1 MPSFTM
7 QNNFLPLLNF
17 FCMKKVL
24 YTLGLLG
31 GTIMAAQAQNSA
43 IKLNVISVAVATA
56 NVSFE
61 SKIGD
66 GSSFQI
72 GAFYTGFSISD
83 TKFTGFGIT
92 PELRFYPGGDAL
104 HGFFVGPYLRYQNFK
119 LSSPGYTYNSS
130 GSTTATTNEAT
141 LNTFG
146 GGANLGYQ
154 WVFGEHFVLEPFLR
168 LGYSGGSV
176 KVTSGSDNYSTG
188 AATGVTFLPGLNL
201 GYAF

>member
-1 MPSFTM
+1 
-7 QNNFLPLLNF
+7 
-17 FCMKKVL
+17 MKKVL

-31 GTIMAAQAQNSA
+31 GTIMAAQAQTSA
-43 IKLNVISVAVATA
+43 IKLNVTSIAVATA

-61 SKIGD
+61 SKIGEK
-66 GSSFQI
+66 SSFQI
-72 GAFYTGFSISD
+72 GAFYTGFSIND
-83 TKFTGFGIT
+83 TKFRGFGIT

-104 HGFFVGPYLRYQNFK
+104 HGFFVGPYLRYQNFN
-119 LSSPGYTYNSS
+119 LSSPSYTYNSN
-130 GSTTATTNEAT
+130 GSTTATTDEAK

-146 GGANLGYQ
+146 GGVNLGYQ

-176 KVTSGSDNYSTG
+176 KVNSGSDTFNTG
-188 AATGVTFLPGLNL
+188 SFTGGSVLPGINL